1 MKRNSRNIQQR
12 GCLLHAFGWF
22 LLYTALR
29 VFECPIESSSSSAIL
44 YLERRPPELPYPNN
58 NSTCSTLL
66 QHSSALAL
74 WTQHISQIVSASRLP
89 PDRDFVLRNKV
100 TELLRLV
107 TPRLPLSQST
117 MTRQWSTLERLQHK
131 LERGEEI
138 SIVVLGGSV
147 TMGVNCFTVKT
158 QMRNCAWP
166 YRLEQFL
173 QQMGLK
179 TVKVYNFAIA
189 GSNTATGTALLS
201 FLSDYYILPQ
211 PPDIIINAYATNDMH
226 VQSIL
231 QAQSSNRTLHELV
244 FDMSQEFVRAAL
256 SCGQPPLLIWVDDYL
271 GNEQPEILATTALT
285 QSIHVLSQYYG
296 FSFLS
301 YANLAR
307 DLVYGDTHE
316 SVFSPG
322 KWYTSSS
329 SSQTKMQREIHPS
342 QSMHMVTAW
351 LVAYHFLVLTTQ
363 TCTLESWQVHDYER
377 TLNYHDHSIPPGL
390 SPLETDESRFPR
402 WPKMPR
408 PVPSNRLPPKLTPD
422 LTLEQVTD
430 LWRSNETKSSSACST
445 KCPFVW
451 VSGLSLHHPPLSAKA
466 EYRAIQSLFQKV
478 LVSSSWTL
486 MDDTKRGDKL
496 GWMPDSLGSKMVLQ
510 LPTTAPTQMTLFYLK
525 SYGPKWE
532 HSTVQVSM
540 ESMEGPH
547 SFSLT
552 GFHDKKTSEM
562 YIHTVEPGTYS
573 KMTVKLVQGTT
584 FKLMGVAM
592 CHDENKQY

>member
-1 MKRNSRNIQQR
+1 MQQ
-12 GCLLHAFGWF
+12 
-22 LLYTALR
+22 
-29 VFECPIESSSSSAIL
+29 
-44 YLERRPPELPYPNN
+44 
-58 NSTCSTLL
+58 
-66 QHSSALAL
+66 SSALAL
-74 WTQHISQIVSASRLP
+74 WTHHISEIVQASRLP

-107 TPRLPLSQST
+107 TPRLPFSQSSL
-117 MTRQWSTLERLQHK
+117 TRQWSTLERLQHK
-131 LERGEEI
+131 VEHAEEI

-173 QQMGLK
+173 QQMGLP
-179 TVKVYNFAIA
+179 VRVYNFAIA

-201 FLSDYYILPQ
+201 FLPDYIPQ

-231 QAQSSNRTLHELV
+231 QAQSSNRSLPELI
-244 FDMSQEFVRAAL
+244 FDMSQDFVRAAL
-256 SCGQPPLLIWVDDYL
+256 SCASQQPLLIWLDDYL

-316 SVFSPG
+316 ALFSPG
-322 KWYTSSS
+322 KWYASSP
-329 SSQTKMQREIHPS
+329 QPKMQREIHPS

-351 LVAYHFLVLTTQ
+351 LVAYHLLVLATQ
-363 TCTLESWQVHDYER
+363 TCTLESWHVSDYER
-377 TLNYHDHSIPPGL
+377 TLHYNGHIIPPGL
-390 SPLETDESRFPR
+390 SPLETDETRFPR

-408 PVPSNRLPPKLTPD
+408 PVPPNRLPPKLTPD

-430 LWRSNETKSSSACST
+430 LWRSTEESSSACST

-466 EYRAIQSLFQKV
+466 EYRAIQSLFQKI

-496 GWMPDSLGSKMVLQ
+496 GWMPGPLGSKMVLQ
-510 LPTTAPTQMTLFYLK
+510 LPTNAPTQITLFYLK
-525 SYGPKWE
+525 SYGPKWDE
-532 HSTVQVSM
+532 STVQVTL
-540 ESMEGPH
+540 ESSFAEPPY

-562 YIHTVEPGTYS
+562 YIHTVESGTFS
-573 KMTVKLVQGTT
+573 KMTFEFIQGTT
-584 FKLMGVAM
+584 FKLMGVAI
-592 CHDENKQY
+592 CPIDKKQY

>member
-1 MKRNSRNIQQR
+1 MKRSTTNSKQHR
-12 GCLLHAFGWF
+12 CLLHAFGWL
-22 LLYTALR
+22 LLYTAVR
-29 VFECPIESSSSSAIL
+29 VFECPIEPAIVFERPQEWPSS
-44 YLERRPPELPYPNN
+44 N
-58 NSTCSTLL
+58 NSTCSSEL
-66 QHSSALAL
+66 QQSSALAL
-74 WTQHISQIVSASRLP
+74 WTKHISQIVSASRLP
-89 PDRDFVLRNKV
+89 PDRDFLLRNKV

-117 MTRQWSTLERLQHK
+117 LTRQWSTLQRLQHK
-131 LERGEEI
+131 LQRGDEI
-138 SIVVLGGSV
+138 SIVVMGGSV

-201 FLSDYYILPQ
+201 FLSDYLPQ

-231 QAQSSNRTLHELV
+231 QAQSSNRTLQELV

-256 SCGQPPLLIWVDDYL
+256 SCGQPPLLLWLDDYL

-322 KWYTSSS
+322 KWYATPTS
-329 SSQTKMQREIHPS
+329 KMQREIHPS

-351 LVAYHFLVLTTQ
+351 LVAYHLLVLTTQ
-363 TCTLESWQVHDYER
+363 TCTLDSWQVHDYER
-377 TLNYHDHSIPPGL
+377 TLHYNHYIPPGL
-390 SPLETDESRFPR
+390 SALDQDETKFPR

-408 PVPSNRLPPKLTPD
+408 PVPFDRLPPELTPD
-422 LTLEQVTD
+422 STLEQVTD
-430 LWRSNETKSSSACST
+430 VWRSTETSSSSACST
-445 KCPFVW
+445 TCPFVW
-451 VSGLSLHHPPLSAKA
+451 VSGLSLHHPPFSAKA

-478 LVSSSWTL
+478 LVNASWTL

-496 GWMPDSLGSKMVLQ
+496 GWMPGPVGSKMVFQ
-510 LPTTAPTQMTLFYLK
+510 LPTTASTQITLFYLK
-525 SYGPKWE
+525 SYGPKWD
-532 HSTVQVSM
+532 HSTVQVTL
-540 ESMEGPH
+540 ESSVTTH
-547 SFSLT
+547 SFALT
-552 GFHDKKTSEM
+552 GFHKKKTSEM
-562 YIHTVEPGTYS
+562 YIHTVERGSYS
-573 KMTVKLVQGTT
+573 KMTLEFVQGST

-592 CHDENKQY
+592 CHDKKKE